1 MPPAPGSDPSKGD
14 QQNNFPL
21 KPDVSAPN
29 SINPQIDNFGKSTNN
44 SNLLPF
50 GGSTDS
56 FNPNFTPSSDNQ
68 NKINVIAMQNFQNR
82 PPQPPQMMQG
92 FNKTPGTSLHSF
104 PQYERQ
110 LSAPP
115 GHNMVNGGM
124 QSQKSPMPPIGPRP
138 IGSRLMPNPY
148 SNFQQPNDQPSI
160 ADSLRKNL
168 EIMTGDSPSQSM
180 FGQNSGMRMDQSVDL
195 VTGIQKLAVGQ
206 QLKENGLPGELHKT
220 PSDAPTGSKMWD
232 YISGKG
238 NNNNNVP
245 GGGFSSSS
253 LPPIGYRKP
262 FSGSPMSGDT
272 LLSPP
277 SNSPGAPSLLSSSSE
292 SHFGIADGFNKM
304 QDNPLKGSLLND
316 IRSPNTNHVSKICHL
331 YENSI
336 VWVAFTVIILLVTES
351 YIVI

>member
-1 MPPAPGSDPSKGD
+1 MGLRTRKPYQPFGSFNAMPPPPGSDPSKAD

-29 SINPQIDNFGKSTNN
+29 PINPQINQQIDGFGKSPNN

-50 GGSTDS
+50 GGSNDS

-68 NKINVIAMQNFQNR
+68 NKINPTAMQNFPNR

-92 FNKTPGTSLHSF
+92 FNKTPGTSLHGF
-104 PQYERQ
+104 AQYERQ
-110 LSAPP
+110 SSAPP
-115 GHNMVNGGM
+115 GHMVNGGIPP
-124 QSQKSPMPPIGPRP
+124 QKSPMPPIGPRP

-168 EIMTGDSPSQSM
+168 EMMTGDAQSQSM
-180 FGQNSGMRMDQSVDL
+180 FGQNSGMRMDPSVDL

-206 QLKENGLPGELHKT
+206 QLKENGLPGDLHKNST
-220 PSDAPTGSKMWD
+220 DAPTGSKMWD
-232 YISGKG
+232 YMSGKS

-245 GGGFSSSS
+245 GGSFSSS

-262 FSGSPMSGDT
+262 FSGSPMSGDA

-292 SHFGIADGFNKM
+292 SHFGLADGFNKM
-304 QDNPLKGSLLND
+304 QDNPMKGSLLNE
-316 IRSPNTNHVSKICHL
+316 IRSPSTNQVSRDNGC
-331 YENSI
+331 
-336 VWVAFTVIILLVTES
+336 
-351 YIVI
+351 